1 MQIFLMPQ
9 GVNPSISNSKEPVL
23 RAARQRQVL
32 LVEVW
37 RSKVGKLRGS
47 KIWQVYMEKMIN
59 Q

>member
-9 GVNPSISNSKEPVL
+9 GVNPSISNSKELVL

-37 RSKVGKLRGS
+37 RSKVGKLRGYP
-47 KIWQVYMEKMIN
+47 KIWQVYMEKMIS
-59 Q
+59 